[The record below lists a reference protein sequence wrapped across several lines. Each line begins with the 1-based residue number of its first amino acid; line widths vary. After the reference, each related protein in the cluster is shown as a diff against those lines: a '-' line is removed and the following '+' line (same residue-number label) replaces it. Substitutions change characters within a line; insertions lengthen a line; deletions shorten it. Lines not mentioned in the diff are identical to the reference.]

1 MNQTVK
7 SAFYSHKR
15 SFYTRGVGGQRKS
28 PPPPTG
34 NRMRRALFSAPCGA
48 RTHDLRI
55 TRPKLIT
62 SRHRDTPTT
71 TPQPH
76 TGALF
81 MPSYPGGYT
90 TESHRQGR
98 QENHALGTT
107 PNRIY
112 HLADSFRKSRIH
124 HRNTHPLDPIPRPH
138 LPTRVRPDRHR
149 KPSNP
154 MARKPELETSHEEK
168 RPAIH
173 PLILPL
179 SHRYRTTRRR
189 PNPPDTLYTTT
200 QV

>member
-7 SAFYSHKR
+7 SAFYSHNAP
-15 SFYTRGVGGQRKS
+15 FTRWEGREKARRIRQVY
-28 PPPPTG
+28 
-34 NRMRRALFSAPCGA
+34 RMRRALFGAPCGA

-98 QENHALGTT
+98 QENHALGIT

-173 PLILPL
+173 PLILSL